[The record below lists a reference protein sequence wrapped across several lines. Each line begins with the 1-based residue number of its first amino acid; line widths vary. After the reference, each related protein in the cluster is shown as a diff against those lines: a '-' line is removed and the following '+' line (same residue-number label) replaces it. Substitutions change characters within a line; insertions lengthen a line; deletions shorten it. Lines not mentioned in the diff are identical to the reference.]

1 MKAARILRAAA
12 LLAST
17 ALIGIGVAATRAD
30 LEQAMAA
37 DGLAETKIKD
47 IDMAFTR
54 PGASLAGYSKVIV
67 DPVEVS
73 FSKSWDPNRTG
84 SRLKITQ
91 GERDNIRN
99 GVAKIVQDEFAVQLQ
114 AKNGYPVVKEPGPD
128 VLRARAKIVNLYV
141 NAPDTA
147 SAGRSRVYT
156 VSAGEMTLYLE
167 LYDSETGQ
175 ILARVIDRR
184 EARNAGT
191 MQLSGSVVNA
201 GEAQDI
207 AAIWARILRKSM
219 DKAHA
224 ANAAKQG

>member
-1 MKAARILRAAA
+1 MKTLRVVRAAA
-12 LLAST
+12 ILAST
-17 ALIGIGVAATRAD
+17 ALIGIGIAATRAD

-37 DGLAETKIKD
+37 DGLAEAKIKD

-73 FSKSWDPNRTG
+73 FSKSWDPSRTG
-84 SRLKITQ
+84 SRLKISQ

-114 AKNGYPVVKEPGPD
+114 AKNGYPVVKEAGPD

-147 SAGRSRVYT
+147 SAGRSRTYT

-207 AAIWARILRKSM
+207 AAIWARILRRSM

-224 ANAAKQG
+224 AGAAKQG

>member
-1 MKAARILRAAA
+1 MKAARIIRTAAI
-12 LLAST
+12 LAST
-17 ALIGIGVAATRAD
+17 AFIGIGVAATRAD

-37 DGLAETKIKD
+37 DGLAEAKIKD

-54 PGASLAGYSKVIV
+54 PGATLAGYNKVIL

-73 FSKSWDPNRTG
+73 FSKNWDPNRTG
-84 SRLKITQ
+84 SMLKISQ
-91 GERDNIRN
+91 AERDNIRN
-99 GVAKIVQDEFAVQLQ
+99 GVAKIVQDEFAAQLQ
-114 AKNGYPVVKEPGPD
+114 AKNGYPVVKEAAPD
-128 VLRARAKIVNLYV
+128 VLRARVKIVNLYV
-141 NAPDTA
+141 NAPDTK
-147 SAGRSRVYT
+147 SAGRSRTYT

-191 MQLSGSVVNA
+191 MQLSNSVVNA

-219 DKAHA
+219 DKAHDA
-224 ANAAKQG
+224 GAKKQG